1 MYEINTQTPETLY
14 KELKK
19 TVIGQ
24 DEYLK
29 DICTAAWMHNL
40 RYQHFMITGET
51 IDQPKQN
58 ILCLGPSGTG
68 KTLAVQTIGKLLDLP
83 VLIEDASALTG
94 AGWKGNN
101 VSSIVRRAMRT
112 AKDDAEAVFSIVCLD
127 EIDKVFKSR
136 VSENSF
142 LPLDNLLTFL
152 SGGVITHTENGNQNI
167 SLDTSYMLVICMGAF
182 EGLDKIIQKRLYG
195 SNSIGFSAVDH
206 EQLPEKDLIESVTEA
221 DLHEYGIP
229 TEFMGRISLIT
240 KTKPFSIDTYRKILT
255 NSKASPIQQYNMLLN
270 PIGVHVSISDA
281 AIDHAAQQ
289 AQQSQTG
296 ARQLARIVTEALQPA
311 IYKTGSDES
320 IDSIMLDVTNGRLTV
335 KHTYN
340 GRPERQWRGQ
350 GDIYRLGD
358 IERDILYSVPFEC
371 EDNRGSILMYAE
383 QIKKPSRSKLIG
395 LPENQEAVTC
405 VIATAICSQ
414 LLDQE
419 NNTRTMLTLYKKI
432 DVLSQDAIPDKHHP
446 LAQMY
451 DEYLHKA
458 IDYSGDFGDSKR
470 IAKYMLLDYC
480 KVYLDH
486 MEKQDA

>member
-1 MYEINTQTPETLY
+1 MDEINKQTPETLY

-29 DICTAAWMHNL
+29 DLCTAAWMHNL
-40 RYQHFMITGET
+40 RYQHFMTTGET
-51 IDQPKQN
+51 IGQPKQN
-58 ILCLGPSGTG
+58 ILCLGPSGSG

-101 VSSIVRRAMRT
+101 VSSIVARALRT
-112 AKDDAEAVFSIVCLD
+112 AESDAEAVFSIICLD
-127 EIDKVFKSR
+127 EIDKVFKSN
-136 VSENSF
+136 VDDNSF

-152 SGGVITHTENGNQNI
+152 SGGVITHTESGSQGV

-182 EGLDKIIQKRLYG
+182 EGLDQIIRKRLYG
-195 SNSIGFSAVDH
+195 AKSIGFSAANH
-206 EQLPEKDLIESVTEA
+206 KQQPEKDILDFVTEA

-240 KTKPFSIDTYRKILT
+240 RTKPFTIDDYRKILT
-255 NSKASPIQQYNMLLN
+255 DSSASPIQQYNMLLN

-281 AIDHAAQQ
+281 AIDHTAQQ

-296 ARQLARIVTEALQPA
+296 ARQLARTVTEALQPA

-320 IDSIMLDVTNGRLTV
+320 IDSITLDVTNSRLIT
-335 KHTYN
+335 KYTYN

-371 EDNRGSILMYAE
+371 DDSRGSILMYTE
-383 QIKKPSRSKLIG
+383 QIKMPSRRKLIG
-395 LPENQEAVTC
+395 LPENPEAISC

-414 LLDQE
+414 LLDPE
-419 NNTRTMLTLYKKI
+419 NNTHTMLTLYKKI

-446 LAQMY
+446 LAQMFN
-451 DEYLHKA
+451 EYLNKA
-458 IDYSGDFGDSKR
+458 IEYSGDFGDSKR